1 MRTNDFTAK
10 QIILGLV
17 EVVRLEIESKKK
29 TLSIGDE
36 ELVQKIMSKISEANK
51 EFATEKEELRYW
63 GIVTREVA
71 WYEAN
76 TEESEEIINRLKS
89 GDQLFAQKFFYST
102 NTNGCNISRF
112 RSKILANIKQTYKI
126 EVSVEEFGD
135 ILYTFLWNEG
145 TWSILDKYSRKSSF
159 FCWLSEVA
167 QHELIR
173 YLEDMKLINVTRER
187 TAGNTRLLGLSIA
200 PEMWEYILNDTMPN
214 GLYKDVLFS
223 TLVERNTEEKMMKS
237 FCLKIEDLHRLQKK
251 AEADLKDRLIRSDRG
266 YEELVLRDKTPRV
279 IEVSEEFAKDF
290 CVWQEGKSNAN
301 PLADVLGVDL
311 NHEDL
316 QKKVVDFLYT
326 IPQKLKWTEEERIV
340 WTLRF
345 IEDTAPIEVA
355 ERIGRKRSWVDTKYS
370 RLNARFN
377 KAVKDWW
384 SKNAKIVGESLVQIV
399 IEHQTFI
406 PLLL

>member
-10 QIILGLV
+10 QTILGLV

-266 YEELVLRDKTPRV
+266 YEELVLRDKSPRV

-384 SKNAKIVGESLVQIV
+384 SKNAK
-399 IEHQTFI
+399 
-406 PLLL
+406 

>member
-10 QIILGLV
+10 QTILGLV

-29 TLSIGDE
+29 TLTIGDE
-36 ELVQKIMSKISEANK
+36 ELVQKIMSKVSEANK
-51 EFATEKEELRYW
+51 EFTTEKEELRYW

-214 GLYKDVLFS
+214 SLYKDVLFS
-223 TLVERNTEEKMMKS
+223 TLVKRNTEEKMMKS
-237 FCLKIEDLHRLQKK
+237 FCLKKEDLHRLQKK

-290 CVWQEGKSNAN
+290 CIWQEGKSNAN

-377 KAVKDWW
+377 KAVKEWW
-384 SKNAKIVGESLVQIV
+384 SKNAK
-399 IEHQTFI
+399 
-406 PLLL
+406 

>member
-10 QIILGLV
+10 QTILGLV

-36 ELVQKIMSKISEANK
+36 ELVQKIMSKVSEANK

-187 TAGNTRLLGLSIA
+187 TAGSTRLLGLSIA

-237 FCLKIEDLHRLQKK
+237 FCLIKEDLHRLQKK
-251 AEADLKDRLIRSDRG
+251 AEADLKDRLIRSNSG
-266 YEELVLRDKTPRV
+266 YEELVLRDKSPRT
-279 IEVSEEFAKDF
+279 IEVSEEFAKELSL
-290 CVWQEGKSNAN
+290 WQEEKSNAN
-301 PLADVLGVDL
+301 PLADVLGVNL
-311 NHEDL
+311 NKEDL
-316 QKKVVDFLYT
+316 QTKAVEFLYT
-326 IPQKLKWTEEERIV
+326 IPDLLKWTEEERIV

-345 IEDTAPIEVA
+345 IEDTAPVEVA
-355 ERIGRKRSWVDTKYS
+355 ERVGRKRSWVDTKYS

-377 KAVKDWW
+377 EAIKKWW
-384 SKNAKIVGESLVQIV
+384 AENAK
-399 IEHQTFI
+399 
-406 PLLL
+406 

>member
-10 QIILGLV
+10 QTILGLV

-36 ELVQKIMSKISEANK
+36 ELVQKIMSKVSEANK

-200 PEMWEYILNDTMPN
+200 PEMWKYILNDTMPN

-237 FCLKIEDLHRLQKK
+237 FCLKKEDLHRLQKK

-279 IEVSEEFAKDF
+279 IEVSEEFTKDF

-370 RLNARFN
+370 RLNVRFN
-377 KAVKDWW
+377 KAVKEWW
-384 SKNAKIVGESLVQIV
+384 AENAK
-399 IEHQTFI
+399 
-406 PLLL
+406 

>member
-10 QIILGLV
+10 QTILGLV

-36 ELVQKIMSKISEANK
+36 ELVQKIMSKVSEANK

-200 PEMWEYILNDTMPN
+200 PEMWKYILNDTMPN

-384 SKNAKIVGESLVQIV
+384 SKNAK
-399 IEHQTFI
+399 
-406 PLLL
+406 

>member
-1 MRTNDFTAK
+1 MRTNVFTAK
-10 QIILGLV
+10 QTILSLV

-29 TLSIGDE
+29 TLSAEDE
-36 ELVQKIMSKISEANK
+36 ELVRKIMSKITEANK

-63 GIVTREVA
+63 GVVAREVA

-76 TEESEEIINRLKS
+76 TEESEEIISRLKS

-102 NTNGCNISRF
+102 NPNGCNISRF

-159 FCWLSEVA
+159 FCWLAVVA
-167 QHELIR
+167 QHELVR
-173 YLEDMKLINVTRER
+173 YLKDMKLIGVTRER
-187 TAGNTRLLGLSIA
+187 TAGNTRLLGLSVA
-200 PEMWEYILNDTMPN
+200 SEMWEYILNDTMPN
-214 GLYKDVLFS
+214 GLYKDVLIS
-223 TLVERNTEEKMMKS
+223 TLVERNTEEKMMRS
-237 FCLKIEDLHRLQKK
+237 FCLKKEDLHKLQKK
-251 AEADLKDRLIRSDRG
+251 AEADLKDRLIRGGSG
-266 YEELVLRDKTPRV
+266 YEDLVLRDKTPRV
-279 IEVSEEFAKDF
+279 VEVSDEFAKDF
-290 CVWQEGKSNAN
+290 CVWQESKSNAN
-301 PLADVLGVDL
+301 PLADVLGVGLD
-311 NHEDL
+311 HEDL

-355 ERIGRKRSWVDTKYS
+355 ERVGRKRSWVDTKYS

-377 KAVKDWW
+377 KAVKEWW
-384 SKNAKIVGESLVQIV
+384 AKNAK
-399 IEHQTFI
+399 
-406 PLLL
+406 

>member
-10 QIILGLV
+10 QTILGLV

-36 ELVQKIMSKISEANK
+36 ELVQKIMSKVSEANK

-237 FCLKIEDLHRLQKK
+237 FCLKKEDLHRLQKK

-370 RLNARFN
+370 RLNVRFN
-377 KAVKDWW
+377 KAVKEWW
-384 SKNAKIVGESLVQIV
+384 AEHAK
-399 IEHQTFI
+399 
-406 PLLL
+406 

>member
-10 QIILGLV
+10 QTILGLV

-223 TLVERNTEEKMMKS
+223 TLVKRNTEEKMMKS
-237 FCLKIEDLHRLQKK
+237 FCLKKEDLHRLQKK

-266 YEELVLRDKTPRV
+266 YEELVLRDKSPRV

-384 SKNAKIVGESLVQIV
+384 SKNAK
-399 IEHQTFI
+399 
-406 PLLL
+406 

>member
-10 QIILGLV
+10 QTILGLV

-36 ELVQKIMSKISEANK
+36 ELVQKIMSKVSEANK

-126 EVSVEEFGD
+126 EVSIEEFGD

-187 TAGNTRLLGLSIA
+187 TAWNTRLLGLSIA

-223 TLVERNTEEKMMKS
+223 TMVERNTEEKMMKS
-237 FCLKIEDLHRLQKK
+237 FCLKKEDLHRLQKK

-345 IEDTAPIEVA
+345 IEDTAPVEVA

-384 SKNAKIVGESLVQIV
+384 SKNAK
-399 IEHQTFI
+399 
-406 PLLL
+406 

>member
-10 QIILGLV
+10 QTILGLV

-29 TLSIGDE
+29 TLTIGDE
-36 ELVQKIMSKISEANK
+36 ELVQKIMSKVSEANK
-51 EFATEKEELRYW
+51 EFTTEKEELRYW

-223 TLVERNTEEKMMKS
+223 TLVKRNTEEKMMKS
-237 FCLKIEDLHRLQKK
+237 FCLKKEDLHRLQKR

-345 IEDTAPIEVA
+345 IEDTAPVEVA

-370 RLNARFN
+370 RLNVRFN
-377 KAVKDWW
+377 KAVKEWW
-384 SKNAKIVGESLVQIV
+384 AENAK
-399 IEHQTFI
+399 
-406 PLLL
+406 

>member
-10 QIILGLV
+10 QTILGLV

-36 ELVQKIMSKISEANK
+36 ELVQKIMDKVSEANK

-63 GIVTREVA
+63 GVVTREVA

-173 YLEDMKLINVTRER
+173 YLEDMKLTNVTRER

-223 TLVERNTEEKMMKS
+223 TLVKRNTEEKMMKS

-279 IEVSEEFAKDF
+279 IEVSEEFTKDF

-384 SKNAKIVGESLVQIV
+384 SKNAK
-399 IEHQTFI
+399 
-406 PLLL
+406 

>member
-10 QIILGLV
+10 QTILGLV

-29 TLSIGDE
+29 TLTIGDE
-36 ELVQKIMSKISEANK
+36 ELVQKIMSKVSEANK

-223 TLVERNTEEKMMKS
+223 TMVERNTEEKMMKS
-237 FCLKIEDLHRLQKK
+237 FCLKKEDLHRLQKK

-345 IEDTAPIEVA
+345 IEDTAPVEVA

-370 RLNARFN
+370 RLNVRFN
-377 KAVKDWW
+377 KAVKEWW
-384 SKNAKIVGESLVQIV
+384 AENAK
-399 IEHQTFI
+399 
-406 PLLL
+406 

>member
-10 QIILGLV
+10 QTILGLV

-237 FCLKIEDLHRLQKK
+237 FYLKKEDLHRLQKK

-384 SKNAKIVGESLVQIV
+384 SKNAK
-399 IEHQTFI
+399 
-406 PLLL
+406 

>member
-29 TLSIGDE
+29 TLTIGDE
-36 ELVQKIMSKISEANK
+36 ELVQKIMSKVSEANK

-223 TLVERNTEEKMMKS
+223 TMVERNTEEKMMKS
-237 FCLKIEDLHRLQKK
+237 FCLKKEDLHRLQKK

-370 RLNARFN
+370 RLNVRFN
-377 KAVKDWW
+377 KAVKEWW
-384 SKNAKIVGESLVQIV
+384 AENAK
-399 IEHQTFI
+399 
-406 PLLL
+406 

>member
-10 QIILGLV
+10 QTILGLV

-29 TLSIGDE
+29 TLTIGDE
-36 ELVQKIMSKISEANK
+36 ELVQKIMSKVSEANK

-173 YLEDMKLINVTRER
+173 YLEDMKLINVTRGR

-223 TLVERNTEEKMMKS
+223 TLVKRNTEEKMMKS
-237 FCLKIEDLHRLQKK
+237 FCLKKEDLHRLQKK

-370 RLNARFN
+370 RLNVRFN
-377 KAVKDWW
+377 KAVKEWW
-384 SKNAKIVGESLVQIV
+384 AENAK
-399 IEHQTFI
+399 
-406 PLLL
+406 

>member
-10 QIILGLV
+10 QTILGLV

-29 TLSIGDE
+29 TLSINDE

-126 EVSVEEFGD
+126 DVSVEEFGD

-237 FCLKIEDLHRLQKK
+237 FCLKKEDLHRLQKK
-251 AEADLKDRLIRSDRG
+251 AEADLKDRLIRSNCG
-266 YEELVLRDKTPRV
+266 YEELVLRDKTSRV

-301 PLADVLGVDL
+301 PLADVLGIDL

-370 RLNARFN
+370 RLNVRFN
-377 KAVKDWW
+377 KAIKEWW
-384 SKNAKIVGESLVQIV
+384 AENAK
-399 IEHQTFI
+399 
-406 PLLL
+406 

>member
-10 QIILGLV
+10 QTILGLV

-36 ELVQKIMSKISEANK
+36 ELVQKIMSKVSEANK

-89 GDQLFAQKFFYST
+89 GGQLFAQKFFYST

-187 TAGNTRLLGLSIA
+187 TAGNTRILGLSIA

-237 FCLKIEDLHRLQKK
+237 FCLKKEDLHRLQKK

-279 IEVSEEFAKDF
+279 IEVSEEFARDF

-384 SKNAKIVGESLVQIV
+384 SKNAK
-399 IEHQTFI
+399 
-406 PLLL
+406 

>member
-10 QIILGLV
+10 QTILGLV
-17 EVVRLEIESKKK
+17 EVVRLEIEGKKK

-36 ELVQKIMSKISEANK
+36 ELVQKIMSKVSEANK

-223 TLVERNTEEKMMKS
+223 TMVERNTEEKMMKS
-237 FCLKIEDLHRLQKK
+237 FCLKKEDLHRLQKK

-370 RLNARFN
+370 RLNVRFN
-377 KAVKDWW
+377 KAVKEWW
-384 SKNAKIVGESLVQIV
+384 AENAK
-399 IEHQTFI
+399 
-406 PLLL
+406 

>member
-36 ELVQKIMSKISEANK
+36 ELVQKIMDKVSEANK

-237 FCLKIEDLHRLQKK
+237 FCLKKEDLHRLQKR

-266 YEELVLRDKTPRV
+266 YEELVLRDKSPRV

-316 QKKVVDFLYT
+316 QKKVVDFVYT

-384 SKNAKIVGESLVQIV
+384 SKNAK
-399 IEHQTFI
+399 
-406 PLLL
+406 

>member
-10 QIILGLV
+10 QTILGLV

-29 TLSIGDE
+29 TLTIGDE
-36 ELVQKIMSKISEANK
+36 ELVQKIMSKVSEANK
-51 EFATEKEELRYW
+51 EFTTEKEELRYW

-223 TLVERNTEEKMMKS
+223 TLVKRNTEEKMMKS

-345 IEDTAPIEVA
+345 IEDTAPVEVA

-370 RLNARFN
+370 RLNVRFN
-377 KAVKDWW
+377 KAVKEWW
-384 SKNAKIVGESLVQIV
+384 AENAK
-399 IEHQTFI
+399 
-406 PLLL
+406 

>member
-223 TLVERNTEEKMMKS
+223 TMVERNTEEKMMKS
-237 FCLKIEDLHRLQKK
+237 FCLKKEDLHRLQKK

-370 RLNARFN
+370 RLNVRFN
-377 KAVKDWW
+377 KAVKEWW
-384 SKNAKIVGESLVQIV
+384 AENA
-399 IEHQTFI
+399 T
-406 PLLL
+406 

>member
-10 QIILGLV
+10 QTILGLV

-29 TLSIGDE
+29 TLTIGDE
-36 ELVQKIMSKISEANK
+36 ELVQKIMSKVSEANK

-223 TLVERNTEEKMMKS
+223 TLVKRNTEEKMMKS
-237 FCLKIEDLHRLQKK
+237 FCLKKEDLHRLQKK

-370 RLNARFN
+370 RLNVRFN
-377 KAVKDWW
+377 KAVKEWW
-384 SKNAKIVGESLVQIV
+384 AENAK
-399 IEHQTFI
+399 
-406 PLLL
+406 